1 MKDEMTA
8 SAMNLSRQKEL
19 KVEDS
24 GSAWVGFC
32 RRSQQRLIVG
42 CKNKVKQPE
51 ELSCC
56 YNQDMSGHRGAH

>member
-1 MKDEMTA
+1 MTA

-19 KVEDS
+19 KVEGS
-24 GSAWVGFC
+24 GPAWVGFC

-56 YNQDMSGHRGAH
+56 